1 MEMKGVDA
9 VFVDGDGNMHVT
21 SDFPELTVN

>member
-1 MEMKGVDA
+1 MDMKGVDA
-9 VFVDGDGNMHVT
+9 VFVDADGNMHVT